1 MNVSFYKYFKK
12 AEEKGIDPFQISFS
26 ETTEMTVSTLD
37 GKVESQEIG
46 TSHSIAA
53 KGLFQGRKA
62 ACSTDVIDDKTADY
76 LTDSICKNAKYGE
89 KSKREYFCPG
99 GLKYKKVKYAE
110 GDFVDSDLKEIRE
123 TCLQMYPKVKRL
135 DERIEKIEINLQKMT
150 DKYKKENSLGLRLSR
165 KTVSYS
171 LAVVVSAFDK
181 DTGDKQTGFACAI
194 SYESLKDIVAKSEK
208 IFSKAVKSAVDLLNA
223 KSCSSRICKAILSPK
238 CFADFLS
245 AFAGQFNQK
254 AVNKK
259 ISLYCGKLKKQ
270 IVSPVLTIYNKPH
283 MVSPAACSFDGD
295 GYPTQDFCWI
305 EKGKLKEYFRSIE
318 SALQKKQKSNGCG
331 SGGGNASYRLLWV
344 EPGNVSLSQLLAEM
358 RDGIYITDISGL
370 NSGLDYDTLD
380 FSLPC
385 SGYMVE
391 KGKIV
396 SSVSMITLSG
406 NLKNVLENV
415 QMLSNEKG
423 FFNDIYLPSCLF
435 FGAIISGN

>member
-1 MNVSFYKYFKK
+1 
-12 AEEKGIDPFQISFS
+12 
-26 ETTEMTVSTLD
+26 
-37 GKVESQEIG
+37 
-46 TSHSIAA
+46 
-53 KGLFQGRKA
+53 
-62 ACSTDVIDDKTADY
+62 
-76 LTDSICKNAKYGE
+76 
-89 KSKREYFCPG
+89 
-99 GLKYKKVKYAE
+99 
-110 GDFVDSDLKEIRE
+110 
-123 TCLQMYPKVKRL
+123 
-135 DERIEKIEINLQKMT
+135 
-150 DKYKKENSLGLRLSR
+150 
-165 KTVSYS
+165 
-171 LAVVVSAFDK
+171 
-181 DTGDKQTGFACAI
+181 
-194 SYESLKDIVAKSEK
+194 
-208 IFSKAVKSAVDLLNA
+208 
-223 KSCSSRICKAILSPK
+223 
-238 CFADFLS
+238 
-245 AFAGQFNQK
+245 
-254 AVNKK
+254 
-259 ISLYCGKLKKQ
+259 
-270 IVSPVLTIYNKPH
+270 